1 MYTYKMFNVK
11 PINHIVLWIGLE
23 NLSNWVCKIQICITT
38 FLPAP
43 KKMKPGFQENV
54 SERPS
59 CMWGIEIPGKKWII
73 LILDSRLFFMMGLN
87 WYLEIIS
94 SLIFDIRQD
103 GMMVVFLDSVNMLQG
118 VWVFGNFICQR
129 NITEAL
135 FKALSVIIRS
145 TYMS

>member
-1 MYTYKMFNVK
+1 
-11 PINHIVLWIGLE
+11 
-23 NLSNWVCKIQICITT
+23 
-38 FLPAP
+38 
-43 KKMKPGFQENV
+43 
-54 SERPS
+54 
-59 CMWGIEIPGKKWII
+59 
-73 LILDSRLFFMMGLN
+73 MMGLN

-103 GMMVVFLDSVNMLQG
+103 GMMVVFLDSVNML
-118 VWVFGNFICQR
+118 NFICQR

>member
-1 MYTYKMFNVK
+1 M
-11 PINHIVLWIGLE
+11 
-23 NLSNWVCKIQICITT
+23 
-38 FLPAP
+38 
-43 KKMKPGFQENV
+43 
-54 SERPS
+54 
-59 CMWGIEIPGKKWII
+59 
-73 LILDSRLFFMMGLN
+73 LDSRLFFMMGLN

-103 GMMVVFLDSVNMLQG
+103 GMMVVFLDSVNML
-118 VWVFGNFICQR
+118 NFICQR

>member
-1 MYTYKMFNVK
+1 M
-11 PINHIVLWIGLE
+11 
-23 NLSNWVCKIQICITT
+23 
-38 FLPAP
+38 
-43 KKMKPGFQENV
+43 
-54 SERPS
+54 
-59 CMWGIEIPGKKWII
+59 
-73 LILDSRLFFMMGLN
+73 LDSRLFFMIGLN

-94 SLIFDIRQD
+94 SMIFDIEQD

>member
-1 MYTYKMFNVK
+1 M
-11 PINHIVLWIGLE
+11 
-23 NLSNWVCKIQICITT
+23 
-38 FLPAP
+38 
-43 KKMKPGFQENV
+43 
-54 SERPS
+54 
-59 CMWGIEIPGKKWII
+59 
-73 LILDSRLFFMMGLN
+73 LDSRLFFMMGLN

-94 SLIFDIRQD
+94 FLIFDIEQD

>member
-1 MYTYKMFNVK
+1 
-11 PINHIVLWIGLE
+11 
-23 NLSNWVCKIQICITT
+23 
-38 FLPAP
+38 
-43 KKMKPGFQENV
+43 
-54 SERPS
+54 
-59 CMWGIEIPGKKWII
+59 
-73 LILDSRLFFMMGLN
+73 MMGLN

-94 SLIFDIRQD
+94 FLIFDIEQD

>member
-1 MYTYKMFNVK
+1 M
-11 PINHIVLWIGLE
+11 
-23 NLSNWVCKIQICITT
+23 
-38 FLPAP
+38 
-43 KKMKPGFQENV
+43 
-54 SERPS
+54 
-59 CMWGIEIPGKKWII
+59 
-73 LILDSRLFFMMGLN
+73 LDSRLFFMMGLN